1 MPRHQHE
8 SLVLKTAN
16 YTATLDD
23 TVISCSGTFTVT
35 LPTAVGCAGREYIIK
50 NTGTGVI
57 TVEGD
62 GTETIDGELNQSLNQ
77 WDAMAIVSNGTGWS
91 II

>member
-8 SLVLKTAN
+8 ALVEKTAN
-16 YTATLDD
+16 YTATLAD
-23 TVISCSGTFTVT
+23 TIISCSGTFTVT
-35 LPTAVGCAGREYIIK
+35 LPTAVGCTGREYVIK

-57 TVEGD
+57 TVD
-62 GTETIDGELNQSLNQ
+62 ANSTETIDGELTQTLNQ